1 MISILMRSD
10 PMLSLPYQKTFQHSL
25 LFIKSDQNAIITSS
39 WLEIEI
45 EIEISSAVNLQ

>member
-10 PMLSLPYQKTFQHSL
+10 PMLSLPKTFQHSL

-45 EIEISSAVNLQ
+45 EISPAVNLQ